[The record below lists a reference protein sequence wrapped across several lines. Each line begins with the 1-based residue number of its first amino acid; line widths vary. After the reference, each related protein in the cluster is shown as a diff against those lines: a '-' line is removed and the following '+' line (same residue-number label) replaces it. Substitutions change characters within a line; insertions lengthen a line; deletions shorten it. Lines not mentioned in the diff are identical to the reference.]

1 MKSRLLIIFT
11 VGILG
16 FAVIVHADNS
26 PVPEPQQDRPIY
38 ENCGPGTTR
47 QDGICVVTKD
57 DQNTESSKWGTYQDI
72 TSPLKQIQSGV
83 PINEIQC
90 KDGLVQVFKKT
101 DNSPACVS
109 FETKAKLMQRGWAE
123 SSGNIVK
130 QRTVQSEHSPRLISK
145 PLATFYAAEQM
156 ELTEEDLKE
165 YDSHATLLKI
175 KNDGFAFEVDP
186 NTLEERELYM
196 NRFNEYPDGQYIWL
210 VSMVKNN
217 EYQYHINA
225 TDGKI
230 LLSAQDGAVL
240 AEPEPGPIPDSESL
254 QQQKKQLAKI
264 SIQETILADT
274 RGTENKINA
283 IKEYR
288 DEFETGFFLE
298 QFIHT
303 NKQNYEKDK
312 LMNFIYGEW
321 GFQSTENTSP
331 TVTVYFRSYDNY
343 DKIEKINE
351 WKKPKDSAF
360 FVSPDSDG
368 YLIMDL
374 QGMPPAA
381 GMHETCIIPGEYR
394 VSVSNPDDE
403 SKVEWGYF
411 TCQKDK
417 LVGESQ
423 PWMELPE

>member
-1 MKSRLLIIFT
+1 MKTILLIIIAILILLTIAVVFT
-11 VGILG
+11 IDNYLVQRYNEDIFNQIIRDCFDGKANVAVNSSENPDKLRFRNDTHFIDNADCRWIPNDT
-16 FAVIVHADNS
+16 FANIRPESEDDNS
-26 PVPEPQQDRPIY
+26 P
-38 ENCGPGTTR
+38 
-47 QDGICVVTKD
+47 K
-57 DQNTESSKWGTYQDI
+57 
-72 TSPLKQIQSGV
+72 
-83 PINEIQC
+83 
-90 KDGLVQVFKKT
+90 
-101 DNSPACVS
+101 
-109 FETKAKLMQRGWAE
+109 
-123 SSGNIVK
+123 
-130 QRTVQSEHSPRLISK
+130 LISK
-145 PLATFYAAEQM
+145 SLATFYAAEQM

-175 KNDGFAFEVDP
+175 KNNGFAFEVDP
-186 NTLEERELYM
+186 NTLEERKLYM

-210 VSMVKNN
+210 VSLIKNN

-254 QQQKKQLAKI
+254 QQQKKQQAKI

-343 DKIEKINE
+343 DRIEKINE
-351 WKKPKDSAF
+351 WQKPKDSAF

-381 GMHETCIIPGEYR
+381 GIHETCTIPGEYR
-394 VSVSNPDDE
+394 VSASNPDDE